1 MVASFLFLFFFKKR
15 ESGLKNILSSIS
27 YSQICEYIS
36 LLGLSLFTEKSLLT
50 QGYADLNAYY
60 VFLHSTKT
68 IYNSHISN
76 NNLSETGWV
85 YHQFHPLAFLFRE
98 PQTKKKK
105 KKKEHNKIS
114 IDCGISLRQDRIS
127 SSSPP
132 FLEKR
137 AWHLSGITKGR
148 FSDLQKLMTDNEKG
162 FQCSRWQ
169 GYKSEPLSS
178 QLRWL
183 WLQLKLLFRSH
194 FWLVPNSKSV
204 PSQTNSQK

>member
-1 MVASFLFLFFFKKR
+1 MALKTSFLPYLTHKYVSISPFSGFHYSLRRACSLKGMQIWMLIMFSYIQQRQFTIVTFLIITCQKPDQFIINSNHQRFSSVSRRLKKNEKKR
-15 ESGLKNILSSIS
+15 
-27 YSQICEYIS
+27 
-36 LLGLSLFTEKSLLT
+36 
-50 QGYADLNAYY
+50 
-60 VFLHSTKT
+60 
-68 IYNSHISN
+68 
-76 NNLSETGWV
+76 
-85 YHQFHPLAFLFRE
+85 
-98 PQTKKKK
+98 
-105 KKKEHNKIS
+105 NKIS
-114 IDCGISLRQDRIS
+114 IDCGISLRQDTIS
-127 SSSPP
+127 SCSPP

-137 AWHLSGITKGR
+137 AWHLSGIMKGR

-183 WLQLKLLFRSH
+183 SLHLKLLFRSH